1 MPMTHADP
9 FPFRSRRRVRPV
21 AAQAL
26 MPVLLLAALAAPMAR
41 AQADAPKTVYRC
53 PGDPVLYTDALT
65 PQQAKERGC
74 KPIEN
79 APVTIVQTNRPRP
92 PASGDGGEATGTAPP
107 PPSAQARVAPDQ
119 QRERDR
125 DARRILQGE
134 LQREQEA
141 LVALRTEYNDGQP
154 ERRGDERN
162 YQRYLDRV
170 AELKASIARKE
181 ADIAAIRR
189 ELAKLPP

>member
-1 MPMTHADP
+1 MTAAAPNPTHG
-9 FPFRSRRRVRPV
+9 RPRGRAV
-21 AAQAL
+21 PAL
-26 MPVLLLAALAAPMAR
+26 CWLPALWAALVPAAVW
-41 AQADAPKTVYRC
+41 AQTDHPKTVYRC

-65 PQQAKERGC
+65 PQQAKDRGC
-74 KPIEN
+74 KAIEN

-92 PASGDGGEATGTAPP
+92 APSSAGEAGGAVPP
-107 PPSAQARVAPDQ
+107 AAQTRIAPDQ
-119 QRERDR
+119 QRDRDR
-125 DARRILQGE
+125 DARRILEAE
-134 LQREQEA
+134 LRREQEA

-189 ELAKLPP
+189 ELAKLAS